1 MITYLIS
8 VYQPYDSLLNQSM
21 NQSIDSSIDVSYLYQ
36 STYLFV
42 SICLPSN
49 PSISSPIS
57 QSIYRSGFC
66 QSIYLHL
73 SIYLKYLSIYL
84 AIYLAIYLQLSIYS
98 YLSTTIYLQLS
109 IYINLFIFVNLYMY
123 VYPAINRYTNRP
135 KNSSIILS
143 TVSSLAFIAGLGML
157 YSKTRSKQPRTVQ
170 RVPGLVQRAA
180 RQWILE
186 ALCCLWETFQ
196 VGQLCARCGL
206 ILENMHIISYCS
218 QLCFFHSLSIVPEAL
233 IKCTRYSRCFVQIN
247 DGIQK
252 QQGTLKLLP
261 LQLLYRCESG
271 GAFRNMFLC
280 FLKTRLCDIH
290 WMYCLGLFFWW
301 PVICWLLL
309 MNPAVQLHSRAQI
322 TYLKKQKHRSYL
334 LITCGKP
341 SACH

>member
-1 MITYLIS
+1 
-8 VYQPYDSLLNQSM
+8 
-21 NQSIDSSIDVSYLYQ
+21 
-36 STYLFV
+36 
-42 SICLPSN
+42 
-49 PSISSPIS
+49 
-57 QSIYRSGFC
+57 
-66 QSIYLHL
+66 
-73 SIYLKYLSIYL
+73 
-84 AIYLAIYLQLSIYS
+84 
-98 YLSTTIYLQLS
+98 
-109 IYINLFIFVNLYMY
+109 MY

-206 ILENMHIISYCS
+206 ILESMHIISYCS

-271 GAFRNMFLC
+271 VAFSNMFLC

-309 MNPAVQLHSRAQI
+309 MNPAVQLYSRA
-322 TYLKKQKHRSYL
+322 
-334 LITCGKP
+334 
-341 SACH
+341 